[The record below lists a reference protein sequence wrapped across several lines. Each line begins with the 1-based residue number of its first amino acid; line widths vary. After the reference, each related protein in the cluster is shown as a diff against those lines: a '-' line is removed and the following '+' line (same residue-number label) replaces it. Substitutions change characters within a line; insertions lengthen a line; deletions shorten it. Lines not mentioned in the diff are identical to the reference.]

1 MIEMLRV
8 TQPGDIN
15 AVAILAREIWE
26 EHYVPIVGRAQV
38 DFMLG
43 TLQSASAIA
52 QQIAGGFEY
61 YSTLY
66 DGQRAGYFAFVV
78 HPTEFLAQL
87 SKIYVRRSQR
97 GRGIGRAIV
106 GFVEERCSER
116 GIREL
121 WLNVN
126 RHNAGA
132 IAFYQNM
139 GFTRSGSIVQ
149 QIGNGFV
156 MDDYKMVKPINI
168 PAPVA
173 QVERQ

>member
-26 EHYVPIVGRAQV
+26 EHYVPIVG
-38 DFMLG
+38 
-43 TLQSASAIA
+43 
-52 QQIAGGFEY
+52 
-61 YSTLY
+61 
-66 DGQRAGYFAFVV
+66 
-78 HPTEFLAQL
+78 
-87 SKIYVRRSQR
+87 
-97 GRGIGRAIV
+97 
-106 GFVEERCSER
+106 FVEERCSER
-116 GIREL
+116 SIREL

-156 MDDYKMVKPINI
+156 MDDDKMVKPINI